1 MSVRQGSEMASSEFK
16 KFIIYSF
23 FLAVLILPMVGFPS
37 THFDAKRAF
46 AVWGVFVGVLAL
58 GMLNQVVRQS
68 SLYQKTLGDRHSF
81 NRRVSNQFKRIP
93 ARHWVLMLLTAVAI
107 YPLLANN
114 YMVDVG
120 ITCLIY
126 IVLGLG
132 LNIVV
137 GLAGLLDL
145 GYIAFYAVGAYTY
158 SLLNLHFGMS
168 FWLCLPLGILLGAVC
183 GCIIGYP
190 TLKMRGDYL
199 AIVTMGFGEII
210 RLVLNNWDSLTKGP
224 NGLLG
229 MAKPAIMY
237 PAFSHGG
244 LEWATY
250 SLKSLHALYY
260 FILLIAV
267 LTVIGVRRLDQS
279 RIGRAWV
286 AIREDEV
293 AAELS
298 GVPTTWLKLL
308 AYAMGA
314 GFASV
319 AGAFFAAKLSYTN
332 PNFFIFMESCIVLCI
347 VVLGGAGSIPGV
359 ILAGI
364 ILIAVP
370 EVFRELQDYRMF
382 AFGLAMAVMMVLRPE
397 GLLPA
402 SRRKL
407 ELSEFATE
415 TVEGLDESYRAA
427 DSRT

>member
-1 MSVRQGSEMASSEFK
+1 MGNGEFK
-16 KFIIYSF
+16 KFIIYSL
-23 FLAVLILPMVGFPS
+23 FLGVLILPMVGFPG
-37 THFDAKRAF
+37 THFEAKRAF
-46 AVWGVFVGVLAL
+46 IVWGVFVGVLAL

-68 SLYQKTLGDRHSF
+68 SIYQKTLGGPQSF
-81 NRRVSNQFKRIP
+81 NRRVTKQFQKIP
-93 ARHWVLMLLTAVAI
+93 VRHWTLILLAAVAV

-168 FWLCLPLGILLGAVC
+168 FWLCLPIGILLGAIL
-183 GCIIGYP
+183 GCVIGYP
-190 TLKMRGDYL
+190 TLRMRGDYL

-229 MAKPAIMY
+229 MAKPSIMY
-237 PAFSHGG
+237 PAFSNSG

-314 GFASV
+314 AFASV

-359 ILAGI
+359 ILAGVL
-364 ILIAVP
+364 LIAVP

-397 GLLPA
+397 GLIPA
-402 SRRKL
+402 TRRKL
-407 ELSEFATE
+407 GLSDIETDTIGELE
-415 TVEGLDESYRAA
+415 ESYQAV

>member
-1 MSVRQGSEMASSEFK
+1 MAKSDFK
-16 KFIIYSF
+16 TFVIYSF
-23 FLAVLILPMVGFPS
+23 FLGILILPMVGFPGRS
-37 THFDAKRAF
+37 FETSRAF
-46 AVWGVFVGVLAL
+46 TIWGGIVGILAL
-58 GMLNQVVRQS
+58 WLVNKTVRRS
-68 SLYQKTLGDRHSF
+68 DMYQRTAAHLAPFR
-81 NRRVSNQFKRIP
+81 NT
-93 ARHWVLMLLTAVAI
+93 VLRKFSKFPTKYYILALMIAVAA
-107 YPLLANN
+107 YPLLADN
-114 YMVDVG
+114 YMIDVG

-145 GYIAFYAVGAYTY
+145 GYIAFYAVGAYSY
-158 SLLNLHFGMS
+158 SLLNLHFGIS
-168 FWLCLPLGILLGAVC
+168 FWLALPIGMVIGGIF

-210 RLVLNNWDSLTKGP
+210 RLVLNNWDKLTKGP

-229 MAKPAIMY
+229 MAKPAVIY
-237 PAFSHGG
+237 PAFTEGG
-244 LEWATY
+244 LKWVAY

-260 FILLIAV
+260 LMFIIAV
-267 LTVIGVRRLDQS
+267 LTVIGVRRLDNS

-314 GFASV
+314 AFASV
-319 AGAFFAAKLSYTN
+319 VGAFFAAKLSYTN

-347 VVLGGAGSIPGV
+347 VVLGGVGSIPGI

-370 EVFRELQDYRMF
+370 EVFRELQNYRML
-382 AFGLAMAVMMVLRPE
+382 AFGLAMAAMMVLRPE
-397 GLLPA
+397 GLIPA
-402 SRRKL
+402 SRRKR
-407 ELSEFATE
+407 ELHE
-415 TVEGLDESYRAA
+415 TDQLTPEDLKDGG
-427 DSRT
+427 

>member
-1 MSVRQGSEMASSEFK
+1 MARDDFK
-16 KFIIYSF
+16 KFIVYSL
-23 FLAVLILPMVGFPS
+23 FLGILLLPMVGFRGVR
-37 THFDAKRAF
+37 FEAVRALT
-46 AVWGVFVGVLAL
+46 VWGVFVGILAFW
-58 GMLNQVVRQS
+58 MINKTVRRTQTFQRAFAAVVPVRD
-68 SLYQKTLGDRHSF
+68 KTVKL
-81 NRRVSNQFKRIP
+81 VTRIP
-93 ARHWVLMLLTAVAI
+93 TRYYIIALLVAVAA
-107 YPLLANN
+107 YPQVTNR
-114 YMVDVG
+114 YMIDVG

-126 IVLGLG
+126 VVLGLG

-145 GYIAFYAVGAYTY
+145 GYIAFYAVGAYSY
-158 SLLNLHFGMS
+158 SLLNLHFGLS
-168 FWLCLPLGILLGAVC
+168 FWLCLPIGILFGAIC

-210 RLVLNNWDSLTKGP
+210 RLVLNNWDKVTKGP

-229 MAKPAIMY
+229 MAKPAIYY
-237 PAFSHGG
+237 PAFTDEG
-244 LEWATY
+244 LRWISY

-260 FILLIAV
+260 CMFVIAI
-267 LTVIGVRRLDQS
+267 LTVIGVRRLSNS

-298 GVPTTWLKLL
+298 GVPTTWMKLL

-314 GFASV
+314 AFASV
-319 AGAFFAAKLSYTN
+319 VGAFFAAKLSYTN

-347 VVLGGAGSIPGV
+347 VVLGGVGSTPGV
-359 ILAGI
+359 ILAAV

-370 EVFRELQDYRMF
+370 EVFRELQAYRMF

-397 GLLPA
+397 GLIPA
-402 SRRKL
+402 SRQKRELHEYDRKV
-407 ELSEFATE
+407 TE
-415 TVEGLDESYRAA
+415 T
-427 DSRT
+427 